1 LCEFRK
7 KLLPAP
13 LNAAGLAP
21 WHGFDLGVRDRFSYV
36 STKVAMITTSSLNP
50 IDAYATTPTNE
61 GEAAGSPIAFASV
74 ARRKEDTSMLSLKR
88 YRWLCVL
95 GAEVAYFLC
104 LFGDFLPIHTAGGV
118 ELHHRI
124 FETLPGFVWLNVQS
138 VILGAVYM
146 FVFAWIF
153 GSYFV
158 WMHNTSLIKADTEA
172 KISVA
177 PRKTA

>member
-1 LCEFRK
+1 
-7 KLLPAP
+7 
-13 LNAAGLAP
+13 
-21 WHGFDLGVRDRFSYV
+21 
-36 STKVAMITTSSLNP
+36 
-50 IDAYATTPTNE
+50 
-61 GEAAGSPIAFASV
+61 
-74 ARRKEDTSMLSLKR
+74 MLSLKR

-95 GAEVAYFLC
+95 GAEVAYFIC
-104 LFGDFLPIHTAGGV
+104 LLGGVLPIRTAAGI
-118 ELHHRI
+118 ELHHKI

-158 WMHNTSLIKADTEA
+158 WMHNTSLIKTENA
-172 KISVA
+172 TTISVT